1 MIMDLLNEIITHK
14 KSALNDCFHFQGP
27 TEKEQIDVQGDISYD
42 IVEFITDT
50 WPDVKYLISYFR
62 YYVLVECVFSSSCL
76 NLKSNNFIVICLCL
90 KKVMPFCKRELRP
103 KLE

>member
-1 MIMDLLNEIITHK
+1 MKLSIIK

-50 WPDVKYLISYFR
+50 WPDVKYLISFFR
-62 YYVLVECVFSSSCL
+62 YYVLVECVCFPILSE
-76 NLKSNNFIVICLCL
+76 F
-90 KKVMPFCKRELRP
+90 KRQ
-103 KLE
+103 